1 MLQRKRNE
9 EARYRKSIGLR
20 AYSTLFQRKEKH
32 GRNEEQNAWLEKF
45 KREKEEIKKNLRNL

>member
-20 AYSTLFQRKEKH
+20 SYSTFFNVKKNMDAMKSKMLGLKS
-32 GRNEEQNAWLEKF
+32 L
-45 KREKEEIKKNLRNL
+45 REKEQIKKI